1 VKNGGQMMDNYIGL
15 MICGCMAVILV
26 AVLFFDSRGTRNT
39 GKDADI
45 KADTDSK
52 DEEDEPK

>member
-1 VKNGGQMMDNYIGL
+1 MDNYIGL

-52 DEEDEPK
+52 DEEDAPK